1 MTIELN
7 TFNKYNDFYISEAY
21 ARVFFNSLNSEIKHQ
36 ISLCFHSDIKY
47 ITKSDKF
54 WGNAIC
60 KKLYENINLVT
71 EYYGCL
77 LSQPK
82 KYQYV
87 IRFINSLHD
96 LSYSDSTIAEAFE
109 RYVLESIKQI
119 EEEKET
125 EKKTLD
131 KHLENITEKQ
141 CEFAYTEQAI
151 VCSYY

>member
-21 ARVFFNSLNSEIKHQ
+21 ARVFFNSLNSE
-36 ISLCFHSDIKY
+36 LSDIIY
-47 ITKSDKF
+47 FTNYNKF

-60 KKLYENINLVT
+60 KKLYENIDLVT
-71 EYYGCL
+71 KYYGCL

-96 LSYSDSTIAEAFE
+96 LSHSDSTIAEVFE
-109 RYVLESIKQI
+109 KYVLESIKQI

-125 EKKTLD
+125 EKNLAKRP
-131 KHLENITEKQ
+131 ENIRKKQ
-141 CEFAYTEQAI
+141 CEFVYADQAI
-151 VCSYY
+151 VCSLY